1 MLVLTVP
8 LLFLSVLHLQ
18 YKPKKEYYG
27 EEKHEESYSAPK
39 KEYYKEEKHEE
50 YEVRLFKV
58 QQALLGAASLAC
70 DALSSCSCL
79 RLSKHVGE
87 PR

>member
-1 MLVLTVP
+1 LTVP

-18 YKPKKEYYG
+18 YKPKKVYYG

-50 YEVRLFKV
+50 YEVRLLR
-58 QQALLGAASLAC
+58 QRSAGAA
-70 DALSSCSCL
+70 
-79 RLSKHVGE
+79 RFGM
-87 PR
+87 